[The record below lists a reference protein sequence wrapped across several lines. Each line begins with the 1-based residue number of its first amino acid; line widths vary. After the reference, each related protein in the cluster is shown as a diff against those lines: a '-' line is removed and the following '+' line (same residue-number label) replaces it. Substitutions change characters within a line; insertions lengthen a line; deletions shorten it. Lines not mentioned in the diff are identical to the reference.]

1 MLIPPLQPLRFE
13 PILRPMLWG
22 GSRLAEYFTGN
33 LPAEPIGEAWI
44 LSDEGDQLSR
54 VADGPFQGRSLR
66 ELMQQYG
73 ERLLGRPV
81 AASER
86 FPLLLKFIDALRD
99 LSVQV
104 HPDDEQ
110 AARRHVGGQGKTE
123 GWVVLQAQPGAKIYA
138 GLNPD
143 VDRAKLEKALRE
155 NRIPESLNVN
165 EPKPGD
171 AFFLPAGTV
180 HAIGAGLLLF
190 EIQQTSDLTYRLYDW
205 DRVDPKTGRPRPLH
219 VAESLACIDFERG
232 PLYPVLPIQQSASR
246 EQLFSCPYFRLWR
259 IRSQW
264 RFRIGAAGQ
273 CRIVVVLEGEAELQ
287 FQGQN
292 FSLKRGSLL
301 LLPAEVGACECK
313 PAVDA
318 VILEAGLGE
327 TAQVLPAVGR

>member
-1 MLIPPLQPLRFE
+1 MLTNQLLPLRFE

-22 GSRLAEYFTGN
+22 GSRLAEYFTGS
-33 LPAEPIGEAWI
+33 PPSEPIGESWI
-44 LSDEGDQLSR
+44 LSDEGEQLSR
-54 VADGPFQGRSLR
+54 VADGPFQGRTLR

-73 ERLLGRPV
+73 ERLLGCPV
-81 AASER
+81 ASSGR
-86 FPLLLKFIDALRD
+86 FPLLLKFIDAQRD

-110 AARRHVGGQGKTE
+110 AAQLHADGQGKTE

-138 GLNPD
+138 GLQHGI
-143 VDRAKLEKALRE
+143 DRPQLEQALRE
-155 NRIPESLNVN
+155 NRIPDVLNVI

-190 EIQQTSDLTYRLYDW
+190 EIQQTSDITYRLYDW
-205 DRVDPKTGRPRPLH
+205 GRVDTKTGKPRALH
-219 VAESLACIDFERG
+219 VAESLECIDFECG

-246 EQLFSCPYFRLWR
+246 EQLFSCSYFRLWR

-264 RFRIGAAGQ
+264 RFRVGADGE
-273 CRIVVVLEGEAELQ
+273 CRIVVVLDGEAELQ
-287 FQGQN
+287 YRGQS
-292 FSLKRGSLL
+292 FPLQRGSLL

-313 PAVDA
+313 PVGDA
-318 VILEAGLGE
+318 VILEAGLGDKM
-327 TAQVLPAVGR
+327 